1 MSFLVPKKPQIL
13 YAPMLAT
20 FGGGS
25 ARGFNP
31 GGGASGPGAVGSA
44 VNALDILGDGSCRSC
59 LNMES
64 GSDLNGSN
72 TVTQGGGFSTATKK
86 WGSQSIYIPDGNTTT
101 YISSNGIDLSSG
113 PVDGD
118 YTISAW
124 FYLTAL
130 RASGIQ
136 PVMMMNSGTD
146 VDANGAITVASP
158 NTGGS
163 PSDRMFGKGRSN
175 AVSIDTG
182 YDSGTLIAAGSWKH
196 GLHVLDTT
204 ANTYKQYLNGSLI
217 KTTTSASTTGAQPP
231 SLSNAGG
238 NSSNVDYLL
247 GHEPDAFNPYGGFDG
262 SQCIIGYIDQ
272 ARIFNRVLN
281 ATEVGYVYNEQLIP

>member
-13 YAPMLAT
+13 YAPMLST

-31 GGGASGPGAVGSA
+31 GGGASGLGPVGSA

-64 GSDLNGSN
+64 TSDLNGSN
-72 TVTQGGGFSTATKK
+72 TVIMGGGFSTANKK

-101 YISSNGIDLSSG
+101 YITSNGIDLSG
-113 PVDGD
+113 GAVNGD

-130 RASGIQ
+130 RSGGIQ
-136 PVMMMNSGTD
+136 PVMMVNSGTD
-146 VDANGAITVASP
+146 VDSNGAITVASP
-158 NTGGS
+158 S
-163 PSDRMFGKGRSN
+163 SDSSEPSTARMYGKGRSN
-175 AVSIDTG
+175 ATSIDTG
-182 YDSGTLIAAGSWKH
+182 YDTDNLIGSGSWNH

-204 ANTYKQYLNGSLI
+204 ANTYKMYLNGTLVTTVSSASSTGSQPPGL
-217 KTTTSASTTGAQPP
+217 TTSSD
-231 SLSNAGG
+231 
-238 NSSNVDYLL
+238 VDYLL
-247 GHEPDAFNPYGGFDG
+247 GHEPDSFNPYGGFSG
-262 SQCIIGYIDQ
+262 SQCIIGYVDQ
-272 ARIFNRVLN
+272 ARIFNRILN
-281 ATEVGYVYNEQLIP
+281 ATEVGYVYNEQLIS